1 MTKVDMTMILTL
13 IMVHIQRNDMTL
25 EINPCDMQVRLDQYV
40 DMVQEKNNHYWKIQE
55 FTFSDPPTVVPMY
68 GKKYA
73 RIIKVDDL
81 NGSRSVHTFV
91 NMLNGDILK
100 SASWSAPAPKG
111 VRGNIFADDLGADR
125 VNEHGANYLR
135 GPRF

>member
-1 MTKVDMTMILTL
+1 MSEAVY
-13 IMVHIQRNDMTL
+13 
-25 EINPCDMQVRLDQYV
+25 NPCDVQVRLDLYV
-40 DMVQEKNNHYWKIQE
+40 GMIQKKVNRYFEINE
-55 FTFSDPPTVVPMY
+55 FTFADPPQVMIDY

-73 RIIKVDDL
+73 KVVNVDQL

-100 SASWSAPAPKG
+100 SGGWSKPAKNG

-135 GPRF
+135 